1 MGILLKIRK
10 QRSKVV
16 NVSDNN
22 VVLEQSGSVLIVT
35 MNRPEKKNA
44 LTSAMYTDMANA
56 LADADK
62 NDSVRVVLIQGY
74 TDAFTAGN
82 DLGDFLKEGLGLDSP
97 VMTFLRQLVAF
108 EKPLVAAVSG
118 VAVGIGVTMLLHS
131 DLVYIAKNAKLR
143 LPFVNLAL
151 VPEAASSLLL
161 PEVMGHQRA
170 AELLMLGDF
179 FDAETARDYGI
190 ANEAVD
196 TDHIFEHALA
206 KAEALATKPVE
217 ALKYTKQLLKQSYRS
232 DVEKR
237 IADEGIIFAERLQSD
252 EAREIMG
259 AFMGKA

>member
-1 MGILLKIRK
+1 M
-10 QRSKVV
+10 
-16 NVSDNN
+16 SDNN
-22 VVLEQSGSVLIVT
+22 VVLEQSGAVLIIT

-44 LTSAMYTDMANA
+44 LTSAMYTAMANA
-56 LADADK
+56 LAEADK
-62 NDSVRVVLIQGY
+62 NDAIRVVMIQGY

-118 VAVGIGVTMLLHS
+118 VAVGIGVTMLLHC
-131 DLVYIAKNAKLR
+131 DLVYVAKNSKLR

-170 AELLMLGDF
+170 SELLMLGDF
-179 FDAETARDYGI
+179 FSADTARDYGI
-190 ANEAVD
+190 ANDSVD
-196 TDHIFEHALA
+196 TDHVFEEALA
-206 KAEALATKPVE
+206 KAELLATKPAE
-217 ALKYTKQLLKQSYRS
+217 ALKATKKLLKQSYRS

-252 EAREIMG
+252 EAREIMS